1 RRMHRLKYTIAIA
14 TFTYQ
19 AVLRNSLPFSRS
31 FRKLL
36 NPARKSNFKKL
47 NIVFNYLFVK
57 NRIFSECLANRSN
70 AEIFPDENLDTSVRC
85 LPLYLLQK
93 VRDEPQE
100 HYEAVRHTTQN
111 GCRFP
116 MLQIVFRCCLCS
128 ILSLSKGRLSCQAN
142 LLVLL

>member
-1 RRMHRLKYTIAIA
+1 MHRLIYSAAIV
-14 TFTYQ
+14 TFAYQ

-31 FRKLL
+31 FSKLL
-36 NPARKSNFKKL
+36 TPARQSNFKTL

-57 NRIFSECLANRSN
+57 YRIFSECLANRSN
-70 AEIFPDENLDTSVRC
+70 VEIFPDENLDTSVRC
-85 LPLYLLQK
+85 LPWCLLQK

-100 HYEAVRHTTQN
+100 HYEAVRHTTQK

-116 MLQIVFRCCLCS
+116 MLQIVFRYRRLQ
-128 ILSLSKGRLSCQAN
+128 SLYQAN